1 MLTGDAAVDTFHY
14 PELKIALTFRTAKMT
29 ERTRKKRWP
38 GAWKVAGIT
47 VALLAVLVGLGVV
60 LVSRYSQT
68 ETTDAASAAR
78 AFQATRTRFA
88 GQVPLLELRGIQ
100 PPVFHREGTSA
111 RVTALHALVY
121 DPRDKSLRR
130 WTVPIAAIRVI
141 TLGGYVR
148 LIDFGMP
155 GDNRARLTLE
165 DLEQRGPGLV
175 VDASGEAVA
184 PIAAGAAL
192 VGSSAAGA
200 QLLMWTE

>member
-1 MLTGDAAVDTFHY
+1 
-14 PELKIALTFRTAKMT
+14 MT
-29 ERTRKKRWP
+29 EHPLKKRWSV
-38 GAWKVAGIT
+38 AWKVAGIAG
-47 VALLAVLVGLGVV
+47 ALLAVLIGLGVV
-60 LVSRYSQT
+60 LLSRYSQT
-68 ETTDAASAAR
+68 ETADAASAAR
-78 AFQATRTRFA
+78 AFQAVRAQCA
-88 GQVPLLELRGIQ
+88 GQVPLLELRGIE
-100 PPVFHREGTSA
+100 PPVFHRGGTSA
-111 RVTALHALVY
+111 RPVTALHALVY
-121 DPRDKSLRR
+121 DPRDQSLRR

-141 TLGGYVR
+141 TLGGHVR

-192 VGSSAAGA
+192 LGSSAASA

>member
-1 MLTGDAAVDTFHY
+1 MTKRTG
-14 PELKIALTFRTAKMT
+14 
-29 ERTRKKRWP
+29 KKRWSV
-38 GAWKVAGIT
+38 AWKVTGIAG
-47 VALLAVLVGLGVV
+47 ALLAVLIGLGVE
-60 LVSRYSQT
+60 LLSQYSQA

-78 AFQATRTRFA
+78 EFQTARAQFA
-88 GQVPLLELRGIQ
+88 GQLPLLELRGIQ
-100 PPVFHREGTSA
+100 PPVFHRDGTSA
-111 RVTALHALVY
+111 RPVTAVHALVY
-121 DPRDKSLRR
+121 DPRDRSLRR

-165 DLEQRGPGLV
+165 DLEHRGPGLV

-192 VGSSAAGA
+192 LNSSATGG